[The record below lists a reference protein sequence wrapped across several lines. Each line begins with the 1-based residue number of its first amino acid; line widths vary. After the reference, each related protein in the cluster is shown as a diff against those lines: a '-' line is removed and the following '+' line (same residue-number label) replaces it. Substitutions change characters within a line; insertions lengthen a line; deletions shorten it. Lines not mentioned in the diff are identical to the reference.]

1 MLLLNPIARVA
12 LAGSMAPAIASGVE
26 ALLTRDIV
34 IYDEWCAAR
43 GLAKIARDTFL
54 GAHQI
59 LGLAVDR

>member
-1 MLLLNPIARVA
+1 
-12 LAGSMAPAIASGVE
+12 MAPAIASGVE
-26 ALLTRDIV
+26 ALLTRDIA

-59 LGLAVDR
+59 LGLAVNR